1 MIRCKD
7 FTYNKAE
14 KLYEEMLISDNSE
27 KTENPLIF
35 KAKEQFIEAK
45 DLWPE
50 IDFLKSAI
58 DDKNI
63 NASLNTLK
71 KLVPEWKSSKKTDF
85 LNQ

>member
-1 MIRCKD
+1 MIS
-7 FTYNKAE
+7 N
-14 KLYEEMLISDNSE
+14 NSE

-71 KLVPEWKSSKKTDF
+71 KLVQNGKAPKKQIFLINKDF
-85 LNQ
+85 KI